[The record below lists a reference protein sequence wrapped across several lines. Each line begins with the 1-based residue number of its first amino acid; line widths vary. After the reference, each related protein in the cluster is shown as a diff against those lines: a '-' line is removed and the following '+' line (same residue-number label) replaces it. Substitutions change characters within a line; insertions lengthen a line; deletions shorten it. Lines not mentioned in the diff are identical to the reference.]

1 MSKSVAGFSDLIT
14 ADVDVQ
20 PTITPVLDLTNIK
33 KGSGQIGSLL
43 STQPVSV
50 DAAYAKALA
59 ISTEKMRQQETDAAT
74 AVPVSKSVTYNQ
86 YNSSPKALAAAEIYR
101 RSNNQISKL
110 KKDLED

>member
-1 MSKSVAGFSDLIT
+1 
-14 ADVDVQ
+14 
-20 PTITPVLDLTNIK
+20 
-33 KGSGQIGSLL
+33 
-43 STQPVSV
+43 
-50 DAAYAKALA
+50 
-59 ISTEKMRQQETDAAT
+59 MRQQETDAAT